1 MKNPFQG
8 DLFIFPSMKTQK
20 AKSPALM
27 LTCEHACNKVPA
39 AFKNAVPAEVL
50 ESHRGYDIG
59 ARLVYR
65 KLVNFAKPEF
75 HCEGKF
81 SRLFVDLNRSI
92 TNKSAF
98 SEFYDTLEARDKA
111 SAEKTKAQATAYWQ
125 EYRAAIE
132 KFVASSLSSPKR
144 TSLKNRVAKSE
155 PEIVHLGIHS
165 FTPTLNGKVRNT
177 DIGILYD
184 PARPQERAYANVI
197 KAEIKRLYPAMKVR
211 FNYPYKGSSDGL
223 TTTLRKKFG
232 PQYAGIE
239 IEINQKLLSYEV

>member
-1 MKNPFQG
+1 MKQSAREI
-8 DLFIFPSMKTQK
+8 LI
-20 AKSPALM
+20 
-27 LTCEHACNKVPA
+27 LTCEHASNRLPA
-39 AFKNAVPAEVL
+39 AFKKAVPAEVL
-50 ESHRGYDIG
+50 KTHRAYDIG
-59 ARLVYR
+59 AVHVFR
-65 KLVNFAKPEF
+65 KLVKFAKPEF
-75 HCEGKF
+75 YCEGKF
-81 SRLFVDLNRSI
+81 SRLFVDLNRTI

-98 SEFYDTLEARDKA
+98 SEYYDALEASDKA
-111 SAEKTKAQATAYWQ
+111 AAEKAKAQATAYWT

-144 TSLKNRVAKSE
+144 TSLKNRVAKSA

-165 FTPTLNGKVRNT
+165 FTPVLNGKVRNT

-184 PARPQERAYANVI
+184 PSRPQERAYANVI

-232 PQYAGIE
+232 PRYVGIE
-239 IEINQKLLSYEV
+239 IEINQKFFQR